1 MYYLRLHSIRIQGF
15 RKHYDTTVYFDQCSF
30 IIGMNNMGKSSIF
43 KAIDILLSDIKKID
57 KNDFYGIVDELNNN
71 VTVCTEV
78 ILAAEFRNCP
88 IESKQWRGLKGRI
101 FNYPKEDEEDTG
113 LSLFYR
119 KTFVNDAN
127 VKIEIKQNVRN
138 VNDEYLTC
146 RTKEELIGKGFP
158 EQVLEEEY
166 PEIPVTA
173 VLTAK
178 QKKQL
183 ESVDEYYIYDEENEE
198 WFENPGGIPGV
209 VLSKLPNF
217 LLIPAQDK
225 IDEISGN
232 NGTLLKT
239 LNNLF
244 EDVRN
249 SSTNFIEAQ
258 KHLSLLE
265 QELDPNDDEKEFGKM
280 MKELNGVLGD
290 VFPNT
295 ALKANANLSNPDKS
309 IKPTFDISMVSN
321 YNTPV
326 VNQGTG
332 VVRAAVFAMLRYRD
346 MRENAQNNNSLIIGF
361 EEPEIYL
368 HPNAANQMR
377 ETIYNLA
384 SNPKNQLICTTHSP
398 YMIDLSKSTK
408 QVLTHLKSEVQTLE
422 DRETPLE
429 IEKIIANPFNLS
441 KGFKALTA
449 EDKTYVK
456 MILKMDEYVA
466 KAFFA
471 TNVLIVEGDTEDIV
485 LKETFKRLPENVK
498 NEVYQNWNIIK
509 ARGKAAIIPLLKYFN
524 AMGIKPYVMHDKDE
538 GVERAMVFNKPI
550 ADLVDGD
557 RLFIIQNCIEDI
569 LGYPSP
575 TKEKPFTAYKYIE
588 ENWGNDWTGVQENW
602 QELIEMIFNI
612 SVDTEEVEIN
622 Q

>member
-1 MYYLRLHSIRIQGF
+1 
-15 RKHYDTTVYFDQCSF
+15 
-30 IIGMNNMGKSSIF
+30 MNNMGKSSIF
-43 KAIDILLSDIKKID
+43 KAIDLLLSDIKKID
-57 KNDFYGIVDELNNN
+57 KNDFYGIVDEFNNN

-78 ILAAEFRNCP
+78 ILTAEFRNCP
-88 IESKQWRGLKGRI
+88 NESKQWRGLKGRI

-127 VKIEIKQNVRN
+127 VKIELKQNVRN

-146 RTKEELIGKGFP
+146 RTKEELIEKGFP
-158 EQVLEEEY
+158 EQILEEEY
-166 PEIPVTA
+166 PEVAVTT

-183 ESVDEYYIYDEENEE
+183 ENVDEYYIYDEENEE

-225 IDEISGN
+225 IDELSGN

-265 QELDPNDDEKEFGKM
+265 QELDPNDDEKVFGKM

-332 VVRAAVFAMLRYRD
+332 VV
-346 MRENAQNNNSLIIGF
+346 
-361 EEPEIYL
+361 
-368 HPNAANQMR
+368 
-377 ETIYNLA
+377 
-384 SNPKNQLICTTHSP
+384 
-398 YMIDLSKSTK
+398 
-408 QVLTHLKSEVQTLE
+408 
-422 DRETPLE
+422 
-429 IEKIIANPFNLS
+429 
-441 KGFKALTA
+441 
-449 EDKTYVK
+449 
-456 MILKMDEYVA
+456 
-466 KAFFA
+466 
-471 TNVLIVEGDTEDIV
+471 
-485 LKETFKRLPENVK
+485 
-498 NEVYQNWNIIK
+498 
-509 ARGKAAIIPLLKYFN
+509 
-524 AMGIKPYVMHDKDE
+524 
-538 GVERAMVFNKPI
+538 
-550 ADLVDGD
+550 
-557 RLFIIQNCIEDI
+557 
-569 LGYPSP
+569 
-575 TKEKPFTAYKYIE
+575 
-588 ENWGNDWTGVQENW
+588 
-602 QELIEMIFNI
+602 
-612 SVDTEEVEIN
+612 
-622 Q
+622 